1 MTLKGLLLALFI
13 VFTGVSP
20 AQGQFSLWLVE
31 KKLDIKYS
39 VPNITHQEL
48 SEKLASK
55 DADRY
60 VLFDVREKEEYA
72 VSHLASAHRVDPGTN
87 AEAFVKAFGTMI
99 RGKNLVFYCSVGDR
113 SSYLIEK
120 IQGQALEAGAL
131 SLSNLRG
138 GIFRWYNENH
148 PVVNASGATDT
159 VHPYD
164 EEWGKLIEKRNRKQ

>member
-1 MTLKGLLLALFI
+1 MTVRGLILALFI

-20 AQGQFSLWLVE
+20 AQAQFSLWLVE

-39 VPNITHQEL
+39 VPNITYQEL
-48 SEKLASK
+48 SEKLDSK
-55 DADRY
+55 DAAQY

-72 VSHLASAHRVDPGTN
+72 VSHLASAHRVDPGTA
-87 AEAFVKAFGTMI
+87 AEDFLKAFGTMI

-113 SSYLIEK
+113 SSHLIER
-120 IQGQALEAGAL
+120 IQDQVLGAGAL
-131 SLSNLRG
+131 ALLNLRG

-148 PVVNASGATDT
+148 PVVNASGVTDT

-164 EEWGKLIEKRNRKQ
+164 EEWGKLIEKRNKK